1 MTARPALHGGR
12 LLTLAPGLALA
23 VLVLPVLGGLLTSFA
38 PGFGPDGFARLRD
51 WPGLPGAVRLS
62 LVTGLGSTAIAL
74 ALAALILAMLV
85 DRPAFGVLRRLLSP
99 LLAVPH
105 AAAALGLAFLIAP
118 SGWIVRAL
126 SPWATGWKV
135 PPDLLI
141 LNDPMGL
148 ALMLGLVAKELPFL
162 LLMGLAALPACDAPR
177 RLTVAAALGHGRLQG
192 FAFAVWPPL
201 YARLRLPVLAVL
213 AYAMTTVEMAAI
225 LGPSLPPTLSLQV
238 AQWMSDPGLRA
249 LPAAAAGAALQFA
262 LVLAAM
268 AGWLLAERVG
278 RAALRWRLWGGGR
291 ATGLDPAAR
300 VLATGA
306 GFGLAA
312 LLLLSL
318 AGLGLWSLA
327 GLWPFPAAL
336 PEGIGLQVWRNTA
349 PSLLASLGLTLLI
362 ALVSTG
368 AALAL
373 VLGCLEAE
381 TRRGRRPSASIE
393 ALIYLPLLVPQ
404 IAMLP
409 GLQMLAL
416 AAGFQGHWPAVAAA
430 HLVFVLPYVF
440 LSLAPAWRSMDPRLS
455 LLAASLG
462 AAPGR
467 ILWRLRL
474 PLLLAPV
481 LTAAALG
488 LAVSVGQYL
497 PTLLIGGGRV
507 GTLTTEAVAL
517 ASGGNR
523 RLIGAWGL
531 AQLVLPAL
539 GFALALALPRLIF
552 RNRRALLVGGGR

>member
-1 MTARPALHGGR
+1 VTRAAVPPGIGWHLV
-12 LLTLAPGLALA
+12 PGLTLA
-23 VLVLPVLGGLLTSFA
+23 VLVLPVLGGLAASFA
-38 PGFGPDGFARLRD
+38 PGFGPQGFARIMD
-51 WPGLPGAVRLS
+51 WPGLAGAVRLS
-62 LVTGLGSTAIAL
+62 LVTGIGSTLIAL
-74 ALAALILAMLV
+74 GLAALILAMLV
-85 DRPAFGVLRRLLSP
+85 DRPVFGLLRRLLSP

-118 SGWIVRAL
+118 SGWIARIL
-126 SPWATGWKV
+126 SPWATGWQV

-141 LNDPMGL
+141 LNDPFGL

-177 RLTVAAALGHGRLQG
+177 RLTVAAALGHGRLAG
-192 FAFAVWPPL
+192 FAHAIWPPL
-201 YARLRLPVLAVL
+201 YVRLRLPVLAVL

-238 AQWMSDPGLRA
+238 ALWMSDPGLRA

-262 LVLAAM
+262 LVLGAM
-268 AGWLLAERVG
+268 ALWLLAERAARGLRHGWLWRGSRG
-278 RAALRWRLWGGGR
+278 R
-291 ATGLDPAAR
+291 GLDGAAR
-300 VLATGA
+300 WLATVA

-312 LLLLSL
+312 LLIWSLSGL
-318 AGLGLWSLA
+318 ALWSLA

-336 PEGIGLQVWRNTA
+336 PDQISLHLWHSTA
-349 PSLLASLGLTLLI
+349 PALGQSLGLTLLI
-362 ALVSTG
+362 ALVATG
-368 AALAL
+368 AALVL

-381 TRRGRRPSASIE
+381 TRHGQRPFIPIE
-393 ALIYLPLLVPQ
+393 TLVYLPLLVPQ

-416 AAGFQGHWPAVAAA
+416 GAGFQGHWPAVAAA

-440 LSLAPAWRSMDPRLS
+440 LSLAPAWRGMDRRLP
-455 LLAASLG
+455 LIAASLG
-462 AAPGR
+462 ASPAR

-474 PLLLAPV
+474 PLLVAPI
-481 LTAAALG
+481 LTAVALG

-531 AQLVLPAL
+531 AQLALPAF
-539 GFALALALPRLIF
+539 GFALALGLPRLIF
-552 RNRRALLVGGGR
+552 RNRRALLTGGQG

>member
-1 MTARPALHGGR
+1 MIGGAARVRVWQMAPAL
-12 LLTLAPGLALA
+12 TLA
-23 VLVLPVLGGLLTSFA
+23 VLVLPVLGGLLASFA
-38 PGFGPDGFARLRD
+38 PGFGPAGFARLLD
-51 WPGLPGAVRLS
+51 WPGLAGAVRLS
-62 LVTGLGSTAIAL
+62 LVTGIGSTLIAL
-74 ALAALILAMLV
+74 TLAALILAMLV
-85 DRPAFGVLRRLLSP
+85 DRPAFGPLRRLLSP

-118 SGWIVRAL
+118 SGWIARAL
-126 SPWATGWKV
+126 SPWATGWQV

-141 LNDPMGL
+141 LNDPYGF

-177 RLTVAAALGHGRLQG
+177 RLTLAAALGHGRLMG
-192 FAFAVWPPL
+192 FAHAIWPPL

-213 AYAMTTVEMAAI
+213 AYAMTNVEMAAI
-225 LGPSLPPTLSLQV
+225 LGPSLPPSLSVQIAL
-238 AQWMSDPGLRA
+238 WMSDPGLRA
-249 LPAAAAGAALQFA
+249 LPMAAAGAALQFA
-262 LVLAAM
+262 LVLGAM
-268 AGWLLAERVG
+268 ALWLLAERAA
-278 RAALRWRLWGGGR
+278 RALRHGWLWGGRR
-291 ATGLDPAAR
+291 ARGLDGPAR
-300 VLATGA
+300 TLAAFA

-312 LLLLSL
+312 LLLWSL
-318 AGLGLWSLA
+318 AGLALWSLA
-327 GLWPFPAAL
+327 GLWPFPQAL
-336 PEGIGLQVWRNTA
+336 PETISLQVWRSTA
-349 PSLLASLGLTLLI
+349 PALAESLGLTLLI
-362 ALVSTG
+362 ALVATG
-368 AALAL
+368 AALLL

-381 TRRGRRPSASIE
+381 ARRGRRPSAAIE
-393 ALIYLPLLVPQ
+393 ALVYLPLLVPQ

-416 AAGFQGHWPAVAAA
+416 GAGFQGHWPAVAAA

-440 LSLAPAWRSMDPRLS
+440 LSLAPAWRGMDGRLP
-455 LLAASLG
+455 LVAASLG
-462 AAPGR
+462 ASPAR

-488 LAVSVGQYL
+488 IAVSVGQYL

-531 AQLVLPAL
+531 TQLALPAL
-539 GFALALALPRLIF
+539 GFALALGLPRLIF
-552 RNRRALLVGGGR
+552 RNRRAMLAGGRR